1 MLPQDEQQAEGSQAG
16 GEREVFLP
24 LAPSYR
30 PYTNTGQEGLEEHT
44 PGGLV
49 LSRLPLPH

>member
-1 MLPQDEQQAEGSQAG
+1 MLPQDEQQAEGSQSG

-30 PYTNTGQEGLEEHT
+30 PCTNTGQEGLEE
-44 PGGLV
+44 PLV
-49 LSRLPLPH
+49 LSGLPLPH